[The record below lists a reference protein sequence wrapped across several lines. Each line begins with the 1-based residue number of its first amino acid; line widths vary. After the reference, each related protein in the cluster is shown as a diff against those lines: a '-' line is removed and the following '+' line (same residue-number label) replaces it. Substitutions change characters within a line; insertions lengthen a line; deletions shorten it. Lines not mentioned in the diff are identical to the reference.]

1 MLEIVFENL
10 KRVFKKRLLGRCGAR
25 YTASIISVPPSVVP
39 STARLLTTR
48 MPGLKAQPIRQSPS
62 ARLGD
67 GADSLVPGNRLKM
80 ILK

>member
-1 MLEIVFENL
+1 MLEIVFANL

-25 YTASIISVPPSVVP
+25 YTAGIICAPPSVVP
-39 STARLLTTR
+39 CTARLLTTR
-48 MPGLKAQPIRQSPS
+48 MSKLLAHPIRQNPS

-67 GADSLVPGNRLKM
+67 GADSRVPGNRLKM